1 MNTVGIGFMRKKYY
15 AKTWLIQLFAVFL
28 LLQCNWAVAH
38 APGLSSFDVQLQAT
52 GVDVRLTFALQNI
65 EAFAPMDSDLD
76 AEVSDSER
84 EAAKPSIA
92 KLLAAQLRVNIDGQD
107 REPVSAG
114 QVSFDD
120 QNNAHVEFH
129 YQPAPQQIL
138 VLQSKFLSLLADGH
152 QQYLTVKAPAG
163 QILLEKMLAKSD
175 NQASVELAGANQL
188 GTAQPGILA
197 AFLDFFKLGVE
208 HIVTGY
214 DHLLFLFAL
223 LAVTHSFWPAIKI
236 ITFFTIAH
244 SITLACAGLNII
256 ELPSS
261 FVEPFI
267 AATIVYVG
275 IENLV
280 RGDHPKG
287 RHWLTFG
294 FGLIHGFGFASVLRE
309 MEISAG
315 DTGILLPLLSFN
327 LGIETGQIAVAAVV
341 LPFIWWLNNKPEIS
355 TKFLKIC
362 SLLVSLMGAYWFVER
377 TLLS

>member
-1 MNTVGIGFMRKKYY
+1 MLTTSNNNPLMPPPLAYCFS
-15 AKTWLIQLFAVFL
+15 WLIAVLLMLHSAGVFA
-28 LLQCNWAVAH
+28 H
-38 APGLSSFDVQLQAT
+38 PPGLSSVEMTIKA
-52 GVDVRLTFALQNI
+52 GSVDVKVTFALQDI
-65 EAFAPMDSDLD
+65 EAFTPMDSDLD
-76 AEVSDSER
+76 AEVSDAER
-84 EAAKPSIA
+84 DAAKPAIA
-92 KLLAAQLRVNIDGQD
+92 KLLAEQMHVLIDGVAYTPTKTN
-107 REPVSAG
+107 R
-114 QVSFDD
+114 VSFDD

-129 YQPAPQQIL
+129 YSAIAKQQ
-138 VLQSKFLSLLADGH
+138 LQMQSSFLAWLPEGH
-152 QQYLTVKAPAG
+152 QQYVTIKDADGKTLS
-163 QILLEKMLAKSD
+163 EKMLAKDDDQIRIVLANSME
-175 NQASVELAGANQL
+175 APTTHSLFSVFVD
-188 GTAQPGILA
+188 
-197 AFLDFFKLGVE
+197 FLKLGIE

-244 SITLACAGLNII
+244 SITLACAGLNIV

-275 IENLV
+275 VENII

-341 LPFIWWLNNKPEIS
+341 LPCIWWLNNKPAIS
-355 TKFLKIC
+355 EKFLKAC
-362 SLLVSLMGAYWFVER
+362 SLLVSLMGVYWFLER
-377 TLLS
+377 AML